1 MFPWNLFP
9 FNKDAKSKMHG
20 MKPADIQNYV
30 QEMMDKM
37 MPESLQKMNPQDMFK
52 NITSANN
59 GAPTNQS
66 ANKLFDYVVFET
78 HYHCFIR
85 IPIADEVWLKNM
97 KIYYTSNQV
106 IIQHI
111 PKESDKH
118 IITLPSIVR
127 RKGSTATYKD
137 NILEIKIQKS
147 NEMNYSEIDVT
158 EIQ

>member
-9 FNKDAKSKMHG
+9 FNKDAKSKMNG

-37 MPESLQKMNPQDMFK
+37 MPDSLQKMNPQDMFK

-59 GAPTNQS
+59 SNTANQT

-78 HYHCFIR
+78 HHHCFVR
-85 IPIADEVWLKNM
+85 IPILDEAWLKNI

-118 IITLPSIVR
+118 IITLPSVVR
-127 RKGSTATYKD
+127 KKGSIAAFKEG
-137 NILEIKIQKS
+137 ILEIKIQKS
-147 NEMNYSEIDVT
+147 NEMSYSEIDVT
-158 EIQ
+158 EIN

>member
-9 FNKDAKSKMHG
+9 FNKDAKSKMNG

-37 MPESLQKMNPQDMFK
+37 MPDSLQKMNPQDMFK

-59 GAPTNQS
+59 STPTNQ
-66 ANKLFDYVVFET
+66 ATNKLFNYVVFET
-78 HYHCFIR
+78 HHHCFVR
-85 IPIADEVWLKNM
+85 IPIADEAWLKNI

-111 PKESDKH
+111 PTEPDKH
-118 IITLPSIVR
+118 IITLPSVVR
-127 RKGSTATYKD
+127 KKGSTATFKD

-147 NEMNYSEIDVT
+147 NEMSYSEIDVT
-158 EIQ
+158 EIN